1 MSVLRDGAITCSV
14 CHATFDVG
22 RDEPVLSRHRLKT
35 HEVYRCPHCSY
46 YVAVPR
52 PAAPRLT

>member
-1 MSVLRDGAITCSV
+1 MSVQHDGAIRCSV
-14 CHATFDVG
+14 CHATFEVPVS
-22 RDEPVLSRHRLKT
+22 RPVLQQNRLKT

-52 PAAPRLT
+52 PAATRLA